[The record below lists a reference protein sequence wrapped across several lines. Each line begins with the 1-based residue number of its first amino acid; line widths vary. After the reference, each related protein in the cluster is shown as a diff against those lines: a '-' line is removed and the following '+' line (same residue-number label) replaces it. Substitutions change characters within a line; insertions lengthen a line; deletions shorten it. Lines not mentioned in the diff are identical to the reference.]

1 MSFKRTNKKTVSFRG
16 VEEINI
22 GNSNTSRKRS
32 DIKKVSILKGK
43 GKKNDEEL
51 KTEKTME
58 KVEEIIEEEKRE
70 IKEEKKEDE
79 IKIEIPYQSSND
91 NNKMKYLPTDDY
103 IKATVQA
110 EIEQGLLNIAMLHPA
125 NPIKFLGNYLL
136 EKSKSDK

>member
-1 MSFKRTNKKTVSFRG
+1 MSFKRTNKKTVSFRE

-43 GKKNDEEL
+43 GKKKDEEL

-58 KVEEIIEEEKRE
+58 KVEEIIEEEKGE

>member
-22 GNSNTSRKRS
+22 GNSNTSIKRS
-32 DIKKVSILKGK
+32 DVKKVSILKGK

-58 KVEEIIEEEKRE
+58 KVEEKVEEEKEE

-79 IKIEIPYQSSND
+79 IKKEIPYQSSND
-91 NNKMKYLPTDDY
+91 NNKYLPTDDY

>member
-16 VEEINI
+16 VDEMNI
-22 GNSNTSRKRS
+22 GNSNTSIKRS
-32 DIKKVSILKGK
+32 GVKKVSILKGK
-43 GKKNDEEL
+43 GKKKDEEL

-58 KVEEIIEEEKRE
+58 KVEEIIEEE
-70 IKEEKKEDE
+70 IEEKKEDE

>member
-1 MSFKRTNKKTVSFRG
+1 MSFKRANKKTVSFRG

-22 GNSNTSRKRS
+22 GNTNTSKVRN
-32 DIKKVSILKGK
+32 DTKKGSILKGK
-43 GKKNDEEL
+43 RKKNDEEL

-58 KVEEIIEEEKRE
+58 KVEEIVEHKDEG
-70 IKEEKKEDE
+70 IKEEKKEEE
-79 IKIEIPYQSSND
+79 IKIEIPYQSSSD
-91 NNKMKYLPTDDY
+91 SNKMKYLSTDDY